1 MVWGVQVCPR
11 SGRKVVAILPKVLMR
26 ILLQEGI
33 CGFSTLLLVSCA
45 RSMYVSTSKHGQQPG
60 EERGRRRMDEE
71 EAREEE
77 RRSRQARETPF
88 FSCQRGKKRR
98 L

>member
-1 MVWGVQVCPR
+1 MDF
-11 SGRKVVAILPKVLMR
+11 LH
-26 ILLQEGI
+26 
-33 CGFSTLLLVSCA
+33 LLLVSCA

-77 RRSRQARETPF
+77 RRSRQARETAEGSLLFLPE
-88 FSCQRGKKRR
+88 G
-98 L
+98 